1 LSNIFRKNLGTSD
14 NNLALIEYAAESGCK
29 KMKEYSINEIQ
40 ALMEKG
46 EISARKLTEM
56 YLTRIHEVDKSGPK
70 LNSIIEINPEALE
83 IAENLDKEWK
93 NKKIRGPLHGIPV
106 IIKDNINTADKM
118 QTTAGSLAFKVHIAL
133 EDAFIVK
140 KLREAGAIIL
150 AKANLSEWANFR
162 STRSTSGWSSRGGQ
176 TLNPYSLDRSPCGSS
191 SGSAVAV
198 AANLCS
204 VAIGTETDGSIIC
217 PSQVNSIVGIKPT
230 IGLVSR
236 TGIIPIS
243 HNQDT
248 AGPMARTVRDAAIL
262 LGIIAGVD
270 PDDTSTLK
278 HNNEIPS
285 DYTKFLDSNGLNGAR
300 IGVTRNYFGKNDRI
314 DLIIEGAIKKMK
326 ELGAEIIDPVEIK
339 TIDDLEDPEFEI
351 LLFDFK
357 HDLNEYL
364 AKYGPINSIKNID
377 DIIQFNKEHQEKVM
391 PYFGQEIFIMA
402 SEKGPL
408 TSDEYKEALKK
419 CHRLARD
426 EGIDAVLKEHQL
438 DAIIAPSGG
447 AAWPIDYVNG
457 DHFTEGSSSAAA
469 VAGYPNITVP
479 VGYVFGLPVGIS
491 FFGGAFQEPKLL
503 KIAYS
508 FEQST
513 QIRKS
518 PKFLPKLDLL

>member
-1 LSNIFRKNLGTSD
+1 
-14 NNLALIEYAAESGCK
+14 
-29 KMKEYSINEIQ
+29 
-40 ALMEKG
+40 
-46 EISARKLTEM
+46 
-56 YLTRIHEVDKSGPK
+56 
-70 LNSIIEINPEALE
+70 
-83 IAENLDKEWK
+83 
-93 NKKIRGPLHGIPV
+93 
-106 IIKDNINTADKM
+106 M
-118 QTTAGSLAFKVHIAL
+118 QTTAGSLAFEGHIAS

-140 KLREAGAIIL
+140 KLRDAGAIIL
-150 AKANLSEWANFR
+150 AKANLSEWSNCR

-176 TLNPYSLDRSPCGSS
+176 TLNPYSLDRSPGGSS
-191 SGSAVAV
+191 SGSAVGV

-204 VAIGTETDGSIIC
+204 VAIGCETDGSIIG
-217 PSQVNSIVGIKPT
+217 PSHFNSIVGIKPT

-248 AGPMARTVRDAAIL
+248 AGPMGRTVRDATIL

-270 PDDTSTLK
+270 PNDLSTIK

-285 DYTKFLDSNGLNGAR
+285 DFTKFLDPNGLNGAR
-300 IGVTRNYFGKNDRI
+300 IGVARNYFGKNDRI
-314 DLIIEGAIKKMK
+314 DRIIEGAIEKMK
-326 ELGAEIIDPVEIK
+326 EKEAEIIDPVEIK
-339 TIDDLEDPEFEI
+339 TIDDLGDPEFEI

-391 PYFGQEIFIMA
+391 PYFGQEIFTMA
-402 SEKGPL
+402 NEKGPIM
-408 TSDEYKEALKK
+408 SDEYKEALEK

-426 EGIDAVLKEHQL
+426 EGIDAVLKEYQL
-438 DAIIAPSGG
+438 DAIVAPSGG
-447 AAWPIDYVNG
+447 TAWLIDYVNG
-457 DHFTEGSSSAAA
+457 DHFTGGSSSAAA

-518 PKFLPKLDLL
+518 PKFLPKLDL

>member
-1 LSNIFRKNLGTSD
+1 
-14 NNLALIEYAAESGCK
+14 
-29 KMKEYSINEIQ
+29 MKEYSITEIQ
-40 ALMEKG
+40 ALKEKG
-46 EISARKLTEM
+46 LISARKLTEM

-70 LNSIIEINPEALE
+70 LNSIIEINLEALE

-93 NKKIRGPLHGIPV
+93 SKKIRGPLHGIPI

-118 QTTAGSLAFKVHIAL
+118 QTTAGSLAFEGHIAS
-133 EDAFIVK
+133 EDAFIIK
-140 KLREAGAIIL
+140 KLRDAGAIIL
-150 AKANLSEWANFR
+150 AKTNLSEWANFR

-191 SGSAVAV
+191 SGSAVGV

-204 VAIGTETDGSIIC
+204 VAIGTETDGSVIC
-217 PSQVNSIVGIKPT
+217 PSHVNSIVGIKPT
-230 IGLVSR
+230 VGLVSR

-270 PDDTSTLK
+270 HNDLSTIK
-278 HNNEIPS
+278 HNNEIPT
-285 DYTKFLDSNGLNGAR
+285 DYTKFLDSNGLNEVR
-300 IGVTRNYFGKNDRI
+300 IGVARNYFGKNDRI
-314 DLIIEGAIKKMK
+314 DRIIEGAIKKLK
-326 ELGAEIIDPVEIK
+326 ELGAEIVDPVEIK

-364 AKYGPINSIKNID
+364 AKYGPINSLKNID

-391 PYFGQEIFIMA
+391 PYFGQEIFTMA
-402 SEKGPL
+402 NEKGPL
-408 TSDEYKEALKK
+408 TSNEYIEALDK
-419 CHRLARD
+419 CQRLAKD
-426 EGIDAVLKEHQL
+426 EGIDVVLKEHQL
-438 DAIIAPSGG
+438 DAIMAPSGG
-447 AAWPIDYVNG
+447 AAWLIDYVNG
-457 DHFTEGSSSAAA
+457 DHFTGGSSSAVA

-479 VGYVFGLPVGIS
+479 AGYVFGLPVGIS
-491 FFGGAFQEPKLL
+491 FLGDAFQEPKLL

-508 FEQST
+508 FEQAT
-513 QIRKS
+513 RIRKP
-518 PKFLPKLDLL
+518 PKFLPKLVL